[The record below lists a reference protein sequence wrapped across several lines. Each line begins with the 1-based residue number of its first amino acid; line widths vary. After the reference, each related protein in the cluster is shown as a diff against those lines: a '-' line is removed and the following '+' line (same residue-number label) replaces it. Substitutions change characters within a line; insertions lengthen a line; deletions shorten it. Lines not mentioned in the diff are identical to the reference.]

1 VQGLA
6 SLLHVSVQPIP
17 FAHVSVRAWVAL
29 AISGLL
35 CTATTT
41 LLWNWGIHHVPA
53 SRAGVFLNIE
63 PVLGSVLG
71 VELLGEKLGP
81 YAWLGGV
88 LILAAAIVLTTR
100 SHEAEPEVLLE

>member
-1 VQGLA
+1 
-6 SLLHVSVQPIP
+6 
-17 FAHVSVRAWVAL
+17 
-29 AISGLL
+29 
-35 CTATTT
+35 
-41 LLWNWGIHHVPA
+41 
-53 SRAGVFLNIE
+53 
-63 PVLGSVLG
+63 